1 MRFLT
6 VLIALVCFRD
16 CFSQKSKNDPI
27 NEVKIGFGNFYPLKN
42 QFRNPLENLNSTLNK
57 PIHFVSLSAGH
68 LNRAEGGF
76 TYFLNQVKYTPDKTK
91 TNWSAINF
99 HVIYKKDLT
108 PSSKYFKIFV
118 GLGGIIGEQFVI
130 VKTDKT
136 KVFRNFNATLIP
148 QLEVRINPTQRV
160 AIGFTSNFLYDITKS
175 KWRSF
180 DSKQYV
186 INYTKFSGT
195 TASINVIWNYRY
207 R

>member
-1 MRFLT
+1 MRFLM
-6 VLIALVCFRD
+6 VLIALLCFRD
-16 CFSQKSKNDPI
+16 CFSQKSKNVFT
-27 NEVKIGFGNFYPLKN
+27 NEVKFGFGNFYPLKN

-57 PIHFVSLSAGH
+57 PIHFVSFSRGH
-68 LNRAEGGF
+68 CNRAEIGV
-76 TYFLNQVKYTPDKTK
+76 TYFLNQISYTQDKTK

-99 HVIYKKDLT
+99 HYIYKKNLT
-108 PSSKYFKIFV
+108 SSSKYFKILV

-130 VKTDKT
+130 VKTDET

-148 QLEVRINPTQRV
+148 QLEVRINPAKRV
-160 AIGFTSNFLYDITKS
+160 AIGFTTNFLYDITKS

-180 DSKQYV
+180 ASKQYI